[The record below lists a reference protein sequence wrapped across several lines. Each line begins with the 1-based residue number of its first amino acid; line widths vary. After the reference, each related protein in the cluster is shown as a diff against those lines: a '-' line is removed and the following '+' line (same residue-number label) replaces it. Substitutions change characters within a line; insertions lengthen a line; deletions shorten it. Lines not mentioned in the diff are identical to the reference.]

1 MFKFLIKY
9 YKVFIHI
16 LVWGIFF
23 VLHLAYFSSI
33 KGVSVALERG
43 IIIII
48 LFLFTFY
55 FNWFFLIPK
64 LYIKRKKL
72 IYYFSG
78 AALIIFITILRV
90 SVEKHY
96 GLYSGLIKYQLLSGS
111 IFRPYILTFAINLFI
126 FFISF
131 LLKIVDYYTIQTYQK
146 DLLLQQKTEAELK
159 FLKAQLNPHFL
170 FNALNNIYA
179 LVLTKS
185 ENAAGAL
192 MSLSQL
198 LRYIIYEASEEK
210 VLLSKEIT
218 YLKYYI
224 ELESLRLAN
233 RNNLKLD
240 ISIEENNNKIMP
252 MLFIPFVENSF
263 KHCNLN
269 QDGRIYIRINL
280 KDNELEFI
288 CENTFSEK
296 GKNVDSIKGVGLLN
310 SKKRLEMIY
319 PQRHILKINKQ
330 NGTFCLSLKI
340 SL

>member
-1 MFKFLIKY
+1 M
-9 YKVFIHI
+9 
-16 LVWGIFF
+16 
-23 VLHLAYFSSI
+23 
-33 KGVSVALERG
+33 
-43 IIIII
+43 
-48 LFLFTFY
+48 
-55 FNWFFLIPK
+55 
-64 LYIKRKKL
+64 
-72 IYYFSG
+72 
-78 AALIIFITILRV
+78 
-90 SVEKHY
+90 
-96 GLYSGLIKYQLLSGS
+96 
-111 IFRPYILTFAINLFI
+111 
-126 FFISF
+126 
-131 LLKIVDYYTIQTYQK
+131 
-146 DLLLQQKTEAELK
+146 LQQKTEAELK

-233 RNNLKLD
+233 KYNLKLD
-240 ISIEENNNKIMP
+240 ISIEENNYKIMP

-296 GKNVDSIKGVGLLN
+296 GKNVDSITGVGLLN

-330 NGTFCLSLKI
+330 NDTFCLSLKI